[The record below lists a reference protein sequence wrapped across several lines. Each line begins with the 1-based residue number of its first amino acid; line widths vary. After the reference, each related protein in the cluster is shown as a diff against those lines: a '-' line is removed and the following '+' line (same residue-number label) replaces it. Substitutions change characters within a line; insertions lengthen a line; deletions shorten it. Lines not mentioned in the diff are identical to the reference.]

1 MGNTQN
7 KEGDKPSLAK
17 IIDFVATN
25 YILTQNF
32 QDMKKLS
39 DMKYCNNLV
48 ILTSKVIE
56 NKLSD
61 IEVEFLAQRLKQN
74 EEINEMTTE
83 KLKFMNKKDLADLD
97 VKNQTQKRRMC
108 IGIAKFYVKIA
119 HITPQL

>member
-7 KEGDKPSLAK
+7 KDGDTQSLAK

-61 IEVEFLAQRLKQN
+61 IDVEFLAQRLN
-74 EEINEMTTE
+74 RM
-83 KLKFMNKKDLADLD
+83 KKSM
-97 VKNQTQKRRMC
+97 K
-108 IGIAKFYVKIA
+108 
-119 HITPQL
+119 